1 MRRRVGH
8 LNRLCERVR
17 ADSSTFHLKPH
28 SHYVGPCSVFAD
40 GYWNCCGVVIFG
52 DNLVGVSH
60 YDDETAGDGS
70 FINEIIEN
78 LSGEIFGFAVGGDER
93 LYYWHERLLTERKV
107 PLVAGLCDFYRKEE
121 QEKDT
126 KTLIVTPSPRK
137 VIVNGVLGPVM
148 IYLVSGKPI

>member
-1 MRRRVGH
+1 
-8 LNRLCERVR
+8 
-17 ADSSTFHLKPH
+17 
-28 SHYVGPCSVFAD
+28 
-40 GYWNCCGVVIFG
+40 
-52 DNLVGVSH
+52 SH

-126 KTLIVTPSPRK
+126 KTLIVTPSPRR